1 MLIYF
6 NDWHFFFS
14 SWKCLCLCLF
24 VYSSVCVL
32 REECEGGHK
41 ILFPTLF
48 TPVSTQH
55 TGGQCWVRHL
65 NKSHCC
71 SWTHHSNR
79 LPFKYLSI
87 FLQSFNIWYNHWL
100 TVLTQNL
107 VIMNTEDEQQ
117 ARDAEIR
124 QVIIDSDMNM
134 DMKWE
139 LCVEPIMKKVHQNQS
154 VHLGLGLVIRRF
166 SLAFSGHYRE
176 TKITHLSGNSKS
188 IKRKTGRVSSNIF
201 FLWQVTSSSETVD
214 FKI

>member
-6 NDWHFFFS
+6 NDWHFFFT

-79 LPFKYLSI
+79 LPFKYSSI
-87 FLQSFNIWYNHWL
+87 FLQSFNIWYYHWL

-124 QVIIDSDMNM
+124 QVIIDSVMNEM
-134 DMKWE
+134 RVMCRANYE
-139 LCVEPIMKKVHQNQS
+139 EGSSEPIS
-154 VHLGLGLVIRRF
+154 SFGI
-166 SLAFSGHYRE
+166 
-176 TKITHLSGNSKS
+176 
-188 IKRKTGRVSSNIF
+188 RVSNQKVFFS
-201 FLWQVTSSSETVD
+201 FLWSLQRN
-214 FKI
+214 